1 VERFEQS
8 SLTRA
13 LVELSAILFSQQSM
27 NEDLER
33 LVRIC
38 SHVIPHTSGVS
49 VSMLIDGEPRTV
61 AVTDRVSMELD
72 LVQYD
77 NSEGPC
83 LKALGGPTVRIGYIP
98 HNEEFPH
105 FAIGAAD
112 RRVVSSLSIPVR
124 HEGQVIG
131 SLNLYSQ
138 VPHAFDARSE
148 EAALVFAAE
157 VALAIVASDL
167 FRQAKALR
175 INLQQAHDDA
185 ASVSQAEGVLMGIHR
200 CTAAQAHTLI
210 DSAADANHETLAAVA
225 ERILE
230 TVRDLDGSATDT

>member
-1 VERFEQS
+1 LESYERDR
-8 SLTRA
+8 LTQA
-13 LVELSAILFSQQSM
+13 LIDLSAILFTQQSM

-38 SHVIPHTSGVS
+38 AQVVPHTSGVS

-61 AVTDRVSMELD
+61 AVTDQVTLELD

-77 NSEGPC
+77 NSDGPC
-83 LKALGGPTVRIGYIP
+83 LKALGGPIVRIGYIP
-98 HNEEFPH
+98 HDEEFPH

-112 RRVVSSLSIPVR
+112 RRVVSSLSLPVR
-124 HEGQVIG
+124 HEGRVIG
-131 SLNLYSQ
+131 SLNMYSH

-167 FRQAKALR
+167 FKQAKAVRL
-175 INLQQAHDDA
+175 NLQQVHDQD
-185 ASVSQAEGVLMGIHR
+185 ASVSQAEGVLMGIHS

-210 DSAADANHETLAAVA
+210 QSAADANHETLAQVA

-230 TVRDLDGSATDT
+230 TVRELDDAPTDT